1 MRRLHLGAGQSG
13 QGLVEFALVF
23 PVIMLLVFGVFDIGR
38 AVFAYNTITDAAR
51 RGARVAVVNQMAPAT
66 SVTQCD
72 ENMPVE
78 SVTSPTWS
86 PRACAAAIAKPLGVQ
101 VGDVTVTYST
111 PAGSSM
117 GCTTPLNVG
126 CIATVTVHYSWAPV
140 TPVIASLVGPIT
152 MSSTSQ
158 MPVERVF
165 P

>member
-1 MRRLHLGAGQSG
+1 MRRLHPGSGQSG

-23 PVIMLLVFGVFDIGR
+23 PVIMLLLFGVFDIGR

-51 RGARVAVVNQMAPAT
+51 HGARVAVVNQIAPAAT
-66 SVTQCD
+66 VTQCD

-78 SVTSPTWS
+78 NVTTPTWS
-86 PRACAAAIAKPLGVQ
+86 PRACAAAIAKPLGIQ
-101 VGDVTVTYST
+101 PGDITVSYST

-126 CIATVTVHYSWAPV
+126 CIAKVTVRYSWTPV
-140 TPVIASLVGPIT
+140 TPVVGNLVGPIT